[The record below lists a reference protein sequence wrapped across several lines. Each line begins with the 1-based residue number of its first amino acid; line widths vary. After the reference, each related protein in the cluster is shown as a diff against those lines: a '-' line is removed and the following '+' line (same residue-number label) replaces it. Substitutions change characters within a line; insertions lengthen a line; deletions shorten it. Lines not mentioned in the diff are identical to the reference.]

1 MIIKRGSNFRRE
13 VCWLEDERQKIS
25 LISSFLKGK
34 IKEKGLTIKDFAA
47 QTDLTERYVYKLIS
61 DKRDTTP
68 NDETLENI
76 SKVLE
81 LSEKDRKYLFDLTL
95 KERETGNIIYEDVPA
110 PPPDPPEPGP
120 APDSPEPVPH
130 PDPPP
135 PPEPP
140 PDPPH
145 PPAPPVPV
153 EVPWTHKKVV
163 LGLIVGLLGGLLLG
177 CCGSSVFIPLIC
189 QYLNVQSYYHYFNRY

>member
-25 LISSFLKGK
+25 LISSFFKGK
-34 IKEKGLTIKDFAA
+34 IKEKDLTIKDFAA
-47 QTDLTERYVYKLIS
+47 QTGLTERYVYKLIS

-81 LSEKDRKYLFDLTL
+81 LSEKDRKYLFDLAL

-110 PPPDPPEPGP
+110 PPPDPPEP
-120 APDSPEPVPH
+120 VPH

-135 PPEPP
+135 PDPPPPEPS

-145 PPAPPVPV
+145 PPAPPVLA